1 MQFHLIWFFF
11 FLPIVAA
18 ACFSPGRRSVTRG
31 RPWGWHAENE
41 DPVYVPRKPPCRKR
55 STTPAA
61 WSGSLWGCAWCPA
74 HRGEGLSAKCGNVS
88 RAAKCFQVLFRHF
101 LLPVKVGV
109 IKKILHK
116 YLGCCRFSWMI
127 SWCCAIYG
135 SLTVKM
141 CRTQPTDT
149 EWIYQILWYSTAGAA
164 QAWHHNCYLHV
175 KAPTQIKW
183 IKGDI

>member
-1 MQFHLIWFFF
+1 MDRSSLGKHQVAIEVISCIHAIPFDSFFF
-11 FLPIVAA
+11 PFRPLSLFLRPCTSPCDCG
-18 ACFSPGRRSVTRG
+18 ACFSPGRCSVTRG

-88 RAAKCFQVLFRHF
+88 RAAKCFQILFRHF

-109 IKKILHK
+109 IKQILHK
-116 YLGCCRFSWMI
+116 CLECCRFSWMI
-127 SWCCAIYG
+127 SWCCSV
-135 SLTVKM
+135 SLF
-141 CRTQPTDT
+141 
-149 EWIYQILWYSTAGAA
+149 
-164 QAWHHNCYLHV
+164 
-175 KAPTQIKW
+175 
-183 IKGDI
+183 